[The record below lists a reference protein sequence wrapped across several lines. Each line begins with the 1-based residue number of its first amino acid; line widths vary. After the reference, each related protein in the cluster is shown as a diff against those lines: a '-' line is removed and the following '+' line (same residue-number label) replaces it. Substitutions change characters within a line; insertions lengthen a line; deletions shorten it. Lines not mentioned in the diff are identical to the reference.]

1 MRQLAFITIFML
13 AGLCVFA
20 QHGVIERIAGTVE
33 IKQPGESSFKNAS
46 SGDTLYKE
54 TVIAT
59 GFKSLAVIKIG
70 STTITARPLTHLT
83 LTEIQ
88 ALSEAETVNINLQAG
103 RIRVDVK
110 PSVGTKARMTVNS
123 PTATASVRGTRTLT
137 EIQALSEAETVNI
150 NLQAGR
156 IRVDVKPPVGTKART
171 TINSPTATASVRGT
185 SFEFDTDNLF
195 VNEGTVSF
203 NGSRGQNI
211 LVSAGGTSR
220 VGQTGQVTIPRDER
234 NASLLPPS
242 PIGTN
247 AEDAPVPGSAPTEV
261 YFSINMEFE

>member
-46 SGDTLYKE
+46 SGDTLDKE

-110 PSVGTKARMTVNS
+110 PSVGTKARMTV
-123 PTATASVRGTRTLT
+123 
-137 EIQALSEAETVNI
+137 
-150 NLQAGR
+150 
-156 IRVDVKPPVGTKART
+156 
-171 TINSPTATASVRGT
+171 NSPTATASVRGT

>member
-1 MRQLAFITIFML
+1 MRQSVCIAILILT
-13 AGLCVFA
+13 GWCVSA
-20 QHGVIERIAGTVE
+20 QNAVIERITGTVE
-33 IKQPGESSFKNAS
+33 IKQPGENSFKNAN

-123 PTATASVRGTRTLT
+123 PTATASVRGT
-137 EIQALSEAETVNI
+137 
-150 NLQAGR
+150 
-156 IRVDVKPPVGTKART
+156 
-171 TINSPTATASVRGT
+171 

-211 LVSAGGTSR
+211 LVSAGGNSR
-220 VGQTGQVTIPRDER
+220 VGQTGQVVSPRDRR
-234 NASLLPPS
+234 NADLLPPS
-242 PIGTN
+242 PAGIN
-247 AEDAPVPGSAPTEV
+247 AGDVPVSLPVAAGANFAIEL
-261 YFSINMEFE
+261 EFK